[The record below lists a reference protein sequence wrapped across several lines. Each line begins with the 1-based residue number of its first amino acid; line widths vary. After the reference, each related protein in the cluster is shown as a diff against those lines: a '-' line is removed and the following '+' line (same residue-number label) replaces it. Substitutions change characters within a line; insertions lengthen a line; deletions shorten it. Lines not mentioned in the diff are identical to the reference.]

1 MYFINKIIKMMDKML
16 LQKAIAEM
24 ENYSPSKKKIL
35 SLLLN
40 LEEGQE
46 VSISAKSL
54 IKLSG
59 LTMPTVYT
67 ALKALQKD
75 EIIFKNPSS
84 PNSFKFNISNLE
96 KIESSYNKKL
106 VMMEK

>member
-1 MYFINKIIKMMDKML
+1 MMDKML

-40 LEEGQE
+40 LEEGEE
-46 VSISAKSL
+46 VIISAKSL

-75 EIIFKNPSS
+75 EIIVKNPSS
-84 PNSFKFNISNLE
+84 PNSFKFNILNLE

-106 VMMEK
+106 AMMER